1 METVT
6 IEINRLRLRSC
17 HGVMAQE
24 RIVGN
29 DFEVSVRL
37 VYPASDAVRTDRLE
51 STLNYAEVCDV
62 IKSVMARHSSLLE
75 HVCGRLRDALTER
88 FPLISSGRIRVAKL
102 NPPIEATQLES
113 VAVELV
119 WE

>member
-1 METVT
+1 MDTVT
-6 IEINRLRLRSC
+6 IEINRLCLRSR

-29 DFEVSVRL
+29 DFEVSVSL
-37 VYPASDAVRTDRLE
+37 VYPAADAVRTDRLDA
-51 STLNYAEVCDV
+51 TLNYAEVCDV
-62 IKSVMARHSSLLE
+62 IKSIMDRPSALLE
-75 HVCGRLRDALTER
+75 HVCGRLRDALIKR

-113 VAVELV
+113 VAVELA